1 MCLYAYKLTYTD
13 ITAKIKQSYGKGQ
26 LMSSVAIGLR
36 VEKTDENEFGWNL
49 VNAIPTDVPCIVC
62 LGGNGAITDKSS
74 NSYAGDVDREIT
86 AVIGQ
91 KVPVYSVKYDFSGGD
106 AEYARRYEFVKH
118 RQENSQDEQE
128 IIKARV
134 TNEEI
139 NPKYIDELY
148 KKLIEPR
155 LFDAKTKKLLPT
167 NEACRRL
174 RMMTFVAHCHGAYV
188 ALKLEDKMQAE
199 MKKAGC
205 SLEDRKK
212 IQSQMMILAYAPA
225 CPLGIANSQM
235 ISFKTVYDEEQP
247 QISNWFN
254 HYVTKRRYEEK
265 RRFLAEQEHKEE
277 DIKKFRWFDFKPC
290 YFGKK
295 QGNLFMIKNA
305 FRWNEED
312 GPWMINTDEHNRVDY
327 NIAFDHTQEGKIM
340 TWYRKAILFN
350 AVKNS
355 LENQS
360 GYKPLP
366 PLEELI
372 LPPVKERQARYK
384 EFFAEMAENG
394 KNFRKEV
401 CAYAVAGIKRR
412 RDESEK

>member
-1 MCLYAYKLTYTD
+1 
-13 ITAKIKQSYGKGQ
+13 
-26 LMSSVAIGLR
+26 MSGISIGLR
-36 VEKTDENEFGWNL
+36 VEKTNENEYGWDL
-49 VNAIPTDVPCIVC
+49 VKDVPVDSPCVVY
-62 LGGNGAITDKSS
+62 LGGSGAITDKAA
-74 NSYAGDVDREIT
+74 NGYAKEVENEIT
-86 AVIGQ
+86 ATVGQ

-106 AEYARRYEFVKH
+106 AGYARRYEFMKH
-118 RQENSQDEQE
+118 RQEHSSEEQE
-128 IIKARV
+128 RIKAHV
-134 TNEEI
+134 TAEEI

-155 LFDAKTKKLLPT
+155 LFDMRTKKLLPT

-174 RMMTFVAHCHGAYV
+174 RMMTFVAHCHGAYA

-212 IQSQMMILAYAPA
+212 IQSQMMILAHAPA
-225 CPLGIANSQM
+225 CPLGVANSQM
-235 ISFKTVYDEEQP
+235 VSFQTIYDAEQP

-254 HYVTKRRYEEK
+254 HYVSKRRYEER
-265 RRFLAEQEHKEE
+265 RRFLAEQEHKED

-290 YFGKK
+290 YFGPK
-295 QGNLFMIKNA
+295 QGNLFLIKNA
-305 FRWNEED
+305 FKWNDED
-312 GPWMINTDEHNRVDY
+312 GPWMNNKDEHNSVGY
-327 NIAFDHTQEGKIM
+327 KIAFDHTQEGKIM

-384 EFFAEMAENG
+384 EFFAEMVENG

>member
-1 MCLYAYKLTYTD
+1 
-13 ITAKIKQSYGKGQ
+13 
-26 LMSSVAIGLR
+26 MSGVAIGLR
-36 VEKTDENEFGWNL
+36 VAKTDDNKYGWKL
-49 VNAIPTDVPCIVC
+49 VDDVPIDEPCVVY
-62 LGGNGAITDKSS
+62 LGGSGATSDQAA
-74 NSYAGDVDREIT
+74 NSYAGDVEREIT
-86 AVIGQ
+86 ATVGQ
-91 KVPVYSVKYDFSGGD
+91 KVPIYSVKYDFSGND
-106 AEYARRYEFVKH
+106 ASFARRYEFMKH
-118 RQENSQDEQE
+118 RQEHSSEELEQ
-128 IIKARV
+128 IKAKV
-134 TNEEI
+134 TPEEI

-155 LFDAKTKKLLPT
+155 LFDMRTKKLLPT
-167 NEACRRL
+167 DEACRHL
-174 RMMTFVAHCHGAYV
+174 RMITFVAHCHGAYV

-205 SLEDRKK
+205 SLEDRKA
-212 IQSQMMILAYAPA
+212 IQSQMMILAHAPA

-235 ISFKTVYDEEQP
+235 ISFKTIYDEEQP

-254 HYVTKRRYEEK
+254 HYVSKRRYEEK

-305 FRWNEED
+305 FRWNDED

-340 TWYRKAILFN
+340 TWYRKAILYN
-350 AVKNS
+350 AVRNS
-355 LENQS
+355 LENQD

-372 LPPVKERQARYK
+372 LPPVEERQPRYK
-384 EFFAEMAENG
+384 EFFAEMVENG

-401 CAYAVAGIKRR
+401 CEYAIAGIKKRCA
-412 RDESEK
+412 ECGK